1 MTVRIDRL
9 DADLIELLTDSPM
22 LPVME
27 CARRLGVARGTVS
40 ARLAR
45 LHEAGVIQ
53 GIIPRIKPAGFGYSL
68 VAFCQVEIIQRYGHD
83 PVANALEQ
91 TIPEIVDMYTVTGSS
106 DLQLRV
112 VARTPE
118 DLQAIFNRINK
129 VPGVA
134 RTSSSFA
141 LHEHFQGRTL
151 PLVTACARE
160 KHDIEKTA
168 HND

>member
-1 MTVRIDRL
+1 MRIDQL

-40 ARLAR
+40 SRLAR
-45 LHEAGVIQ
+45 LHEAGVIR
-53 GIIPRIKPAGFGYSL
+53 GIVPHIEPAGFGYTL
-68 VAFCQVEIIQRYGHD
+68 VAFCSVEIIQKVGHGS
-83 PVANALEQ
+83 VATDLEE

-118 DLQAIFNRINK
+118 DLQDIFNRISA

-134 RTSSSFA
+134 RTSSAFA

-151 PLVTACARE
+151 PLVKACAN
-160 KHDIEKTA
+160 DAATA
-168 HND
+168 RQNDQ